1 MSSFQKATS
10 RVTLLLMAAFA
21 SVPFQFAHA
30 DCSNFAVVVG
40 EWSNASL
47 QRFDGVTGAYDTQL
61 TSGAG
66 QRINSL
72 LQYPVPNGPLYL
84 GGYEEINVV
93 NAFTG
98 AHQTSLTGG
107 HLSGL
112 TEQMVVGQDGNLYV
126 ANEGA
131 GAGSGSIERYN
142 LATGAYVD
150 AFITFP
156 SYQPNGL
163 AQDSAGNWYVS
174 TRNSPNTV
182 LMYNS
187 SGVLQ
192 GTVTTLGTSQMGGG
206 LKIYNNELYVIN
218 TNTPQTVDVF
228 SLPLGAL
235 PATPVRTITT
245 NGSAFVG
252 IGFGPDNN
260 LYLADFYNSRVS
272 VWNPSTG
279 AAVRTLTNAA
289 MPTPHGVGFTTCT
302 PVTVGSADVG
312 LTKVA
317 DKTNTKT
324 GDTVKYTLTVTNN
337 GPDGATGVEVKDQ
350 LPAGVTFVSASGDGT
365 YDNATSTWTVGS
377 VAVGAANAKTLIITV
392 TVN

>member
-1 MSSFQKATS
+1 M
-10 RVTLLLMAAFA
+10 
-21 SVPFQFAHA
+21 
-30 DCSNFAVVVG
+30 
-40 EWSNASL
+40 
-47 QRFDGVTGAYDTQL
+47 
-61 TSGAG
+61 
-66 QRINSL
+66 
-72 LQYPVPNGPLYL
+72 
-84 GGYEEINVV
+84 
-93 NAFTG
+93 
-98 AHQTSLTGG
+98 
-107 HLSGL
+107 
-112 TEQMVVGQDGNLYV
+112 
-126 ANEGA
+126 
-131 GAGSGSIERYN
+131 
-142 LATGAYVD
+142 
-150 AFITFP
+150 
-156 SYQPNGL
+156 
-163 AQDSAGNWYVS
+163 
-174 TRNSPNTV
+174 
-182 LMYNS
+182 
-187 SGVLQ
+187 
-192 GTVTTLGTSQMGGG
+192 
-206 LKIYNNELYVIN
+206 
-218 TNTPQTVDVF
+218 
-228 SLPLGAL
+228 
-235 PATPVRTITT
+235 RTITT

-289 MPTPHGVGFTTCT
+289 MPNPHGVGFTTCT